1 MTIFL
6 NFFGSAQIDPGSQLF
21 LFRKSTNPVTPKNSS
36 TNKIM
41 GTRSVSNFDNAAA
54 PDTPRMVR
62 ISGPTQH
69 RDAIIEAS
77 MPPPTSH
84 PDLFSILA
92 VFILLPLLFK
102 AI

>member
-1 MTIFL
+1 MTILL

-21 LFRKSTNPVTPKNSS
+21 LFRKSATPATAKRRV
-36 TNKIM
+36 TNKII
-41 GTRSVSNFDNAAA
+41 GARIVANFDSAAA

-62 ISGPTQH
+62 ISGPTQQ
-69 RDAIIEAS
+69 REAIMEAI

-84 PDLFSILA
+84 PDLFSILV
-92 VFILLPLLFK
+92 VFMLVPLFFK